1 MGPGLYLW
9 PEEIS
14 GAATVDV
21 TLGSC
26 GERSRLA
33 GVTRQ
38 GGEETGRNDA
48 SAGLPVQPRAAF
60 HLGFMKETLIL
71 HDKF

>member
-1 MGPGLYLW
+1 MGPGLYLR
-9 PEEIS
+9 PREVS

-21 TLGSC
+21 ILGSC
-26 GERSRLA
+26 GERSGLA

-38 GGEETGRNDA
+38 RGEETGRNDA
-48 SAGLPVQPRAAF
+48 SAGLPVQPRAAS
-60 HLGFMKETLIL
+60 HLGFMKETLIS